1 MKKTAWFKDIESKYK
16 AGISNFFII
25 TGNINDYPT
34 PNYLFKDY
42 LFEGLRELGMD
53 EVTEFSLTKGFIWKN
68 QTVSESLNRIKY
80 LVETIT
86 KSKQKSAIIVTHPE
100 FLFPN
105 SPVEYLTRTA
115 AMEFITLY
123 DAINS
128 KEFIKSDNILIFLTE
143 SRHSINN
150 KFLGAN
156 TRSYLIEVGF
166 PTENQRLEFAEYLE
180 KTSRSKPKY
189 EISLNEFARLTAGL
203 TLVGMEDIYLQAEA
217 LGVLKKEF
225 IIERKKELIRKE
237 YGEVIE
243 VLDADGYTFDDFAGQ
258 EHLKK
263 YHREVIIK
271 PILKGQTDIVPKGL
285 LYTGPPGTGKTHFAR
300 CLSGEAGINFVELK
314 MSKILDKWVGESE
327 KRFEKALTCIKS
339 ITPVGV
345 FIDEIDQ
352 AFARSENDSS
362 GVRRNLFGMFL
373 SVLSEPKHRG
383 EIIWIGATNYPNNM
397 DEALK
402 RTGRFDKK
410 MPFLPPNKEDRIKVM
425 KIHLNK
431 SKLKNNITETEFE
444 TLAELTNKY
453 TQAELEGIVV
463 KAMELAIREDR
474 NEILFE
480 DLKRATELIVTV
492 QNKKIDEM
500 IEIAINECNDL
511 EFLPEECKKANFQ

>member
-86 KSKQKSAIIVTHPE
+86 KSNRKSAIIVTHPE

-143 SRHSINN
+143 SKHSINN

>member
-1 MKKTAWFKDIESKYK
+1 MKKTAWFKDLESKYK

-25 TGNINDYPT
+25 TGNINDYPI

-42 LFEGLRELGMD
+42 LFESLYGLGME
-53 EVTEFSLTKGFIWKN
+53 EVIEFSLTKGFIWKN

-143 SRHSINN
+143 SKHSINN